1 MTASKGRLS
10 ARRVENICYIAVD
23 VQWQSFDARP
33 FQVWLQHAIRHPALE
48 TGRRKQQ
55 STRDAGRLRTRS
67 TGLPTAFAWSSIA
80 PTRSPLFCEPAVRNI
95 ARISSVKLTPSPSNG
110 GAPNTHR
117 GKAKMHRQYG
127 GDTWTSRRSSRRSSR
142 KQSKAVGERHGETKK
157 QKARSP

>member
-55 STRDAGRLRTRS
+55 STRDAKRLRTRS

-117 GKAKMHRQYG
+117 GEVKMHRQYG
-127 GDTWTSRRSSRRSSR
+127 GDTWTSRRSSR